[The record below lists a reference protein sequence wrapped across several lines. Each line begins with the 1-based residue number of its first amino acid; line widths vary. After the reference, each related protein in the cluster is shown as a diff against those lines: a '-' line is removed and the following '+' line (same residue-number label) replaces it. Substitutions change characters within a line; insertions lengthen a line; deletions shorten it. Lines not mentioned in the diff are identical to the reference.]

1 MANMMIGV
9 CKLPEN
15 KGGTGRYLGV
25 RSYIIS
31 GKTGTAEVGNKKD
44 KNSQAKKELAWF
56 IGFREANKDG
66 SEISPEDERLVMVM
80 LELDMEHLPE
90 EYSLMKFMTA
100 RVLLKDDE
108 LTKPGVT
115 QSAFL
120 AAAGTGN

>member
-1 MANMMIGV
+1 MDIVILLLIQEITRA
-9 CKLPEN
+9 EN
-15 KGGTGRYLGV
+15 
-25 RSYIIS
+25 
-31 GKTGTAEVGNKKD
+31 
-44 KNSQAKKELAWF
+44 
-56 IGFREANKDG
+56 
-66 SEISPEDERLVMVM
+66 ERLVLVM
-80 LELDMEHLPE
+80 LELDMKNLPE

>member
-1 MANMMIGV
+1 
-9 CKLPEN
+9 
-15 KGGTGRYLGV
+15 
-25 RSYIIS
+25 
-31 GKTGTAEVGNKKD
+31 
-44 KNSQAKKELAWF
+44 
-56 IGFREANKDG
+56 
-66 SEISPEDERLVMVM
+66 MVM

-90 EYSLMKFMTA
+90 EYSLMKFMIA